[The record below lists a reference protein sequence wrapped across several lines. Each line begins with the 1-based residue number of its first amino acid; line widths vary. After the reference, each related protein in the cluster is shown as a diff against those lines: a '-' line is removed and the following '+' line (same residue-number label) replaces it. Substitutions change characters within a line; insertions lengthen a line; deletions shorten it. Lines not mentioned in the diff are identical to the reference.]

1 MNNSYKKNLE
11 MHQNRLKQERK
22 EFNNQEQL
30 GKKKFQDIATERYQV
45 KISAITSKNVNASEI
60 QERAKAR
67 KKEMDNLKNITY
79 NKYWGK

>member
-11 MHQNRLKQERK
+11 MHQERLKQERK

-30 GKKKFQDIATERYQV
+30 GKKKFQDIATERYQT
-45 KISAITSKNVNASEI
+45 KMSAITGKNVNASEI

-79 NKYWGK
+79 NKYWEK

>member
-30 GKKKFQDIATERYQV
+30 GKKKFQDIATERYQA
-45 KISAITSKNVNASEI
+45 KIGAITGKNVNANEI

>member
-30 GKKKFQDIATERYQV
+30 GKKKFQDIAKERYQA
-45 KISAITSKNVNASEI
+45 KIVAINCKNVNDNEI
-60 QERAKAR
+60 QELSKSR
-67 KKEMDNLKNITY
+67 KK
-79 NKYWGK
+79 

>member
-11 MHQNRLKQERK
+11 MHQERLKQERK

-30 GKKKFQDIATERYQV
+30 GKKKFQDIATERYQT
-45 KISAITSKNVNASEI
+45 KMSAITGKNVNASEI
-60 QERAKAR
+60 QERTKAR

-79 NKYWGK
+79 NKYWEK

>member
-11 MHQNRLKQERK
+11 MHQERLKQERK

-30 GKKKFQDIATERYQV
+30 GKKKFQDIATERYQA
-45 KISAITSKNVNASEI
+45 KISAITGKNVNASEI